1 MQPSG
6 LYSDSGRL
14 CALCLL
20 SDMPMT
26 KAAYMSVYGGLVPL
40 GFSHSNEPATV
51 YLLFSIISQI
61 QDTLCYTEYYQP
73 GKQVQILYETVA
85 VRCKKSMF

>member
-1 MQPSG
+1 MNLR
-6 LYSDSGRL
+6 LYIYFF
-14 CALCLL
+14 L
-20 SDMPMT
+20 SYH
-26 KAAYMSVYGGLVPL
+26 KVAYLSI
-40 GFSHSNEPATV
+40 
-51 YLLFSIISQI
+51 LFFIEI